1 MARRARP
8 LKQRKDRA
16 PSVPAATYRG
26 PEWLRWV
33 APAVIGATA
42 LAMFVWSWETWPDV
56 IVDFGR
62 ELYVPW
68 RLSAGEV
75 LYRDLAYFNG
85 PLSPYLN
92 SIWFRLFGT
101 SIHVLAFANLAILFA
116 LCALMYTLLADIG
129 SRISAFLASLFFVLV
144 FAFSLLGM
152 NFNYI
157 SPYSHEMTH
166 GLALSLAALFF
177 LRQFVRSER
186 MRDVG
191 LSGLCLG
198 LVFLTKPEVF
208 VAALAATVVGLGL
221 ALSGAPSDDTPRR
234 GRGDTVLR
242 SRACAAGN
250 CRRCAVAGD
259 ADRGRCRR
267 HAGRNA
273 LALLVGRCVPVV
285 LSPHDG
291 SVRAGEEYLDRCR
304 LVGRLFHRAGSAG
317 DCRVVVAQGTH
328 VADRLCRRACRRHW
342 MRNVVVARLHQLGRP
357 ISPAAFDC
365 RRSPGHAVRRCRSP
379 QRRDAARGA
388 CAADHSCAVCAL
400 AVGEDHLQ
408 RSRRQLRLRA
418 RRSGDVGHG
427 CDLMGLGPRDR
438 PSGWKWRDLA
448 RR

>member
-1 MARRARP
+1 MARCARP

-221 ALSGAPSDDTPRR
+221 ALWARCQTIRR
-234 GRGDTVLR
+234 V
-242 SRACAAGN
+242 AAVATLFFAAALVPPVIAAAALSLAMPTAD
-250 CRRCAVAGD
+250 AVAGTLGGTPWLFSSAVASLSFYRRMMGVYEPAKSISIVVAWSAGYFIVLAVPGIAGLLCARD
-259 ADRGRCRR
+259 ARGRPFVPPRLPASLDAECGCREITSIG
-267 HAGRNA
+267 ATYFA
-273 LALLVGRCVPVV
+273 RC
-285 LSPHDG
+285 L
-291 SVRAGEEYLDRCR
+291 
-304 LVGRLFHRAGSAG
+304 
-317 DCRVVVAQGTH
+317 
-328 VADRLCRRACRRHW
+328 
-342 MRNVVVARLHQLGRP
+342 
-357 ISPAAFDC
+357 
-365 RRSPGHAVRRCRSP
+365 
-379 QRRDAARGA
+379 
-388 CAADHSCAVCAL
+388 
-400 AVGEDHLQ
+400 
-408 RSRRQLRLRA
+408 
-418 RRSGDVGHG
+418 
-427 CDLMGLGPRDR
+427 
-438 PSGWKWRDLA
+438 
-448 RR
+448 